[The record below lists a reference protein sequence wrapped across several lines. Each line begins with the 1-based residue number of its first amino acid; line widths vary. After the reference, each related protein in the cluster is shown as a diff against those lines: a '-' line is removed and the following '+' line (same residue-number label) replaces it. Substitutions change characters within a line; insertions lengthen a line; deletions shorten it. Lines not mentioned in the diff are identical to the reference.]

1 MCTKASSFYHYTR
14 SRAPCAVLLK
24 YENRKTLVNFHSAA
38 YPLDDWTRSRNVL
51 IAPSTV
57 ALSLFVARNG
67 LHGDIWILDL
77 EDFQGNSLFEN
88 IQEDQVKSAPA
99 EMGLFI

>member
-1 MCTKASSFYHYTR
+1 M
-14 SRAPCAVLLK
+14 
-24 YENRKTLVNFHSAA
+24 
-38 YPLDDWTRSRNVL
+38 L